1 MLINSYFK
9 EFLEEKIGFRE
20 IKWNE
25 MIVFGNLIYYYLL
38 CVNLYSPSHFSE
50 QIKVF
55 LEAKIGEIGL
65 YFASVF

>member
-20 IKWNE
+20 IKLNK

-38 CVNLYSPSHFSE
+38 CVNLYS
-50 QIKVF
+50 F
-55 LEAKIGEIGL
+55 LL
-65 YFASVF
+65 F